1 MRKVLKS
8 GQWWHVGEGRAE
20 LSKGVGLPGMGEKS
34 LFELVMHELVS
45 FCPIRVRIRVRFK
58 I

>member
-1 MRKVLKS
+1 MRKVLNS

-20 LSKGVGLPGMGEKS
+20 LNKCVELPGMGEKS
-34 LFELVMHELVS
+34 LFEPVVHEFVS
-45 FCPIRVRIRVRFK
+45 FCPTRVRISVRFR

>member
-8 GQWWHVGEGRAE
+8 GQWGQEGEGRAE
-20 LSKGVGLPGMGEKS
+20 LSKGVELPGIGEKS
-34 LFELVMHELVS
+34 LFESVVHEFVS
-45 FCPIRVRIRVRFK
+45 FYPIRVRIRVRFR